1 MPHDDP
7 MVVELKVANMKVRRI
22 LIDTGSSSD
31 IVSLS
36 CLKNLKYDEK
46 SVEPVSHPLVG
57 FGGGIIYPVGRV
69 DLPVRLGE
77 KGKSRNLFVRFL
89 VVEDLTAYNI
99 ILGRPTLNEA
109 KAVIV
114 PHLMLMKYECD
125 DGRIGAIYGDQ
136 QIARECYLTTV
147 RSTVHPSEVE
157 ALPTRKRKVAEEKKE

>member
-31 IVSLS
+31 IINLS
-36 CLKNLKYDEK
+36 YLKNLKCDEK

-69 DLPVRLGE
+69 DLPIRVGE
-77 KGKSRNLFVRFL
+77 KGKSRSLFVRFL
-89 VVEDLTAYNI
+89 VVDDLTAYKI

-109 KAVIV
+109 KALIA
-114 PHLMLMKYECD
+114 PHLMLMKYECN

-136 QIARECYLTTV
+136 RIARECYLTTV
-147 RSTVHPSEVE
+147 RSTVNPKEVE
-157 ALPTRKRKVAEEKKE
+157 APPTRKRKAAEENQE